1 MAGLR
6 VLAAALLAAAARA
19 TVIEVRDSWNSVSGM
34 AVTVGGQ
41 LQPDVWRVRART
53 WRALATLDA
62 APGALD
68 AGAMPFA
75 ALRMSSHH
83 LTVHSPA

>member
-6 VLAAALLAAAARA
+6 VLAAALLSAAARA
-19 TVIEVRDSWNSVSGM
+19 AVIEVRDSWNYVSGT

-41 LQPDVWRVRART
+41 LQPDVWRVCART

-62 APGALD
+62 APARWSL
-68 AGAMPFA
+68 APCPCT
-75 ALRMSSHH
+75 L
-83 LTVHSPA
+83 L